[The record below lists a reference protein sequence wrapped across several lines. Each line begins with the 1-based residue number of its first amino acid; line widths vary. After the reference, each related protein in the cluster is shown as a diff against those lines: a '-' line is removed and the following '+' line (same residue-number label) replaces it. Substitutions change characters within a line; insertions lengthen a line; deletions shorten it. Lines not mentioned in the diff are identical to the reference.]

1 MQVIKKINDVRKILN
16 KVRADSKSIG
26 FVPTM
31 GALHGGHL
39 HLIKESKNNNDYTVV
54 SIFVNPIQF
63 SQGEDLSKYPRDL
76 GKDTKLTDSV
86 GVDLI
91 FNPEPEEILGTDLL
105 AFVDIL
111 KLQDNLCGLSR
122 PGHFK
127 GVCTIVAKLFNI
139 VKPDKAYFGKK
150 DIQQLYIIKKMTKD
164 LNFDID
170 IIPCDIIRENDGLAM
185 SSRNQYLSKI
195 ERKDAVIINKSL
207 KEAVKVIEKGEKS
220 AKFVISLIKD
230 KIKSVNYSII
240 DYVKIVNGN
249 MEDVEKISKGDI
261 IACAV
266 FFGKTRLIDNY
277 IIGEKIC

>member
-16 KVRADSKSIG
+16 EVRADSKSIG

-31 GALHGGHL
+31 GALHDGHL
-39 HLIKESKNNNDYTVV
+39 HLMKESKNNNDYTVV

-220 AKFVISLIKD
+220 AKFVISLIKN

>member
-39 HLIKESKNNNDYTVV
+39 HLMKESKNNNDYTVV

-91 FNPEPEEILGTDLL
+91 FNPEPEEILGADLL

-230 KIKSVNYSII
+230 KIKSVEYSII
-240 DYVKIVNGN
+240 DYVKIVNEN

>member
-1 MQVIKKINDVRKILN
+1 MLVIKKISEVREILKKTRIKN
-16 KVRADSKSIG
+16 KTIG

-31 GALHGGHL
+31 GALHNGHL
-39 HLIKESKNNNDYTVV
+39 HLMKESVKNNDYTVI

-63 SQGEDLSKYPRDL
+63 SEGEDLDKYPRDL
-76 GKDTKLTDSV
+76 EKDKKLAESV

-91 FNPEPEEILGTDLL
+91 FNPDPEEILGNNLL
-105 AFVDIL
+105 TFVDIK
-111 KLQDNLCGLSR
+111 KLQNNLCGLSR

-127 GVCTIVAKLFNI
+127 GVCTIVTKLFNI
-139 VKPDKAYFGKK
+139 VRPDRAYFGKK

-170 IIPCDIIRENDGLAM
+170 IIPCKIIREYDGLAM
-185 SSRNQYLSKI
+185 SSRNQYLSEN
-195 ERKDAVIINKSL
+195 ERADAVIIYRSL
-207 KEAVKVIEKGEKS
+207 KEAVKIIDNGEKS
-220 AKFVISLIKD
+220 AKVIIDLIKNNIK
-230 KIKSVNYSII
+230 KIKYSKI

-249 MEDVEKISKGDI
+249 MEDIENINIDNI

-277 IIGEKIC
+277 IIGEELC

>member
-1 MQVIKKINDVRKILN
+1 MEVIKTIDDLRRKLKEVRIKN
-16 KVRADSKSIG
+16 KSIG

-31 GALHGGHL
+31 GALHDGHL
-39 HLIKESKNNNDYTVV
+39 YLMKESISNNDYTVI

-63 SQGEDLSKYPRDL
+63 VQGEDFNKYPRDL
-76 GKDTKLTDSV
+76 EKDKKHAKSV

-91 FNPEPEEILGTDLL
+91 FNPESQEILGNDLL
-105 AFVDIL
+105 TFVDIM

-139 VKPDKAYFGKK
+139 VKPDRAYFGKK
-150 DIQQLYIIKKMTKD
+150 DIQQLIIIKKMTKD

-170 IIPCDIIRENDGLAM
+170 IIPCKIIREKDGLAM

-195 ERKDAVIINKSL
+195 ERKDATIIFKSL
-207 KEAVKVIEKGEKS
+207 KEAVNIIEKGEKN
-220 AKFVISLIKD
+220 AKVIIDLIKN
-230 KIKSVNYSII
+230 KIKEVEYSKI
-240 DYVKIVNGN
+240 DYVKIVNEN
-249 MEDVEKISKGDI
+249 IENVSKINKGDI

-266 FFGKTRLIDNY
+266 FLNKTRLIDNF
-277 IIGEKIC
+277 IIGENLC